1 MTALM
6 RSRGTRPRNSGSR
19 SSRVASPGAIGVAVV
34 TLAQFVVG
42 IGDPIGV
49 GYVASGAAL
58 FFAAVGLV
66 VVSGWARQVNLGQYG
81 FLGVGAWV
89 AGALPGVPFALRV
102 LIGGA
107 AAAALAVPVGLAASR
122 LRGLALGALT
132 LLVGLTLWSLGNVP
146 SVMRL
151 VDGGVFTGVRVDRPA
166 GFTGD
171 QAYALL
177 SIVVAGAALALVLA
191 LRRSRT
197 GQAMAGLGTPRAL
210 VAAGW
215 SPRWLVVAAFVISAG
230 LAGAGGVLLA
240 ANYGALSPTDI
251 VPFNSLVLYA
261 FLFVGGAARPAAAV
275 LAAVIIAGSTA
286 AGSSAASTALVGG
299 LALAAGGALLPD
311 GFLER
316 IDRRVRTR
324 RHRRAAVAE
333 AVALEVTT

>member
-1 MTALM
+1 VRDALT
-6 RSRGTRPRNSGSR
+6 RSP
-19 SSRVASPGAIGVAVV
+19 AAIAV
-34 TLAQFVVG
+34 TLVAAALFAVG

-58 FFAAVGLV
+58 FFAAAGLV

-89 AGALPGVPFALRV
+89 AGALPGVPFLLRV

-132 LLVGLTLWSLGNVP
+132 LLVGLTLWNLGNVP

-177 SIVVAGAALALVLA
+177 SVAIAGAALVLVLA
-191 LRRSRT
+191 LRRTRT
-197 GQAMAGLGTPRAL
+197 GQAMAGLSTSRRAL

-215 SPRWLVVAAFVISAG
+215 SPRWLVVTAFVISAG

-299 LALAAGGALLPD
+299 LALAAGGALLPE

-324 RHRRAAVAE
+324 RGRHAVAE
-333 AVALEVTT
+333 PVALEGTT

>member
-1 MTALM
+1 MPQVL
-6 RSRGTRPRNSGSR
+6 RPI
-19 SSRVASPGAIGVAVV
+19 SSRAKAVVSPGAIGVAVL
-34 TLAQFVVG
+34 TAALFLVG

-58 FFAAVGLV
+58 VFAAAGLV

-89 AGALPGVPFALRV
+89 AGALPGVPFPLRV
-102 LIGGA
+102 LIGGT

-132 LLVGLTLWSLGNVP
+132 LLVGLTLWNLGNVP

-171 QAYALL
+171 QAYAVL
-177 SIVVAGAALALVLA
+177 STVAAVATLALVLA
-191 LRRSRT
+191 LRRTRT
-197 GQAMAGLGTPRAL
+197 GQAMAGLSTSRRAL

-251 VPFNSLVLYA
+251 MPFNSLVLYA
-261 FLFVGGAARPAAAV
+261 FLFVGGATRPAAAV

-299 LALAAGGALLPD
+299 LALAAGGALLPE

-316 IDRRVRTR
+316 IDGRLRTR
-324 RHRRAAVAE
+324 RHRRASIAE
-333 AVALEVTT
+333 AVAVEATT